1 MPYQYTREPL
11 TREEASRLANA
22 CEHHEEKLVTW
33 TLLETGLRVS
43 ELAGLRK
50 TNLDCQAHRIMVYGK
65 GGPYGSRTK
74 RRVVPLSPRIQPLI
88 EGHFALHESIGMSPR
103 TIQRLLKRL
112 ANGACI
118 SRPVSPHVLRHY
130 VDFRTITS
138 SDFAFDRSSA
148 FSDDCAQ
155 YRYASTR
162 HSPEVSLS
170 SIWHRTTDRERWWSD
185 ECQMHSV
192 FDHGLLPGL
201 CGSRRLVRP

>member
-112 ANGACI
+112 ANRACI
-118 SRPVSPHVLRHY
+118 SRPVSPHVLRH
-130 VDFRTITS
+130 T
-138 SDFAFDRSSA
+138 FAVTAIQKGISLPTLQRLLGHDRLTTTEI
-148 FSDDCAQ
+148 
-155 YRYASTR
+155 YLNL
-162 HSPEVSLS
+162 SPEDVV
-170 SIWHRTTDRERWWSD
+170 REFQSKW
-185 ECQMHSV
+185 
-192 FDHGLLPGL
+192 
-201 CGSRRLVRP
+201 